1 MTGNRRTELVAR
13 HDADGRRP
21 VTGMPEK
28 SATVTSAATVP
39 ATGSTA
45 GARAAGGEAG
55 VVTAKCHPG
64 AEPVSG
70 TFMRGLDMLR
80 DPVTASGA

>member
-1 MTGNRRTELVAR
+1 MSGNRRTELVPR

-28 SATVTSAATVP
+28 SATVASAATVP
-39 ATGSTA
+39 ATGFAA
-45 GARAAGGEAG
+45 GARAADGEVGLVA
-55 VVTAKCHPG
+55 AKRHPG

-70 TFMRGLDMLR
+70 MFMRGLDMLR
-80 DPVTASGA
+80 DPVIASGT

>member
-28 SATVTSAATVP
+28 SATATVP
-39 ATGSTA
+39 AA
-45 GARAAGGEAG
+45 GFAVGAWAADSEAG
-55 VVTAKCHPG
+55 LVAAKCHPG

-80 DPVTASGA
+80 APVTASGA

>member
-1 MTGNRRTELVAR
+1 MSGNRRTELVPR

-28 SATVTSAATVP
+28 STTVTSAATVP
-39 ATGSTA
+39 AA
-45 GARAAGGEAG
+45 GFAVGAPSAGGQAG
-55 VVTAKCHPG
+55 LVAAKCHPG

-70 TFMRGLDMLR
+70 TFMRGLYMLR
-80 DPVTASGA
+80 DPVAVSGA